1 MIIQLPKWSDGGL
14 RLRYP
19 FVKCMFGYHIIT
31 QQSWS
36 HRRCSIMHAT
46 AVPGKKF
53 INGILLDGLEQDMDI
68 SLGHCVPVS
77 QNAYLICS
85 LVKSV

>member
-1 MIIQLPKWSDGGL
+1 MYS
-14 RLRYP
+14 
-19 FVKCMFGYHIIT
+19 
-31 QQSWS
+31 
-36 HRRCSIMHAT
+36 T

-77 QNAYLICS
+77 QKAYLICS